1 MRRATTAA
9 LLAVLCCHPVFA
21 QMSGVGS
28 PTPTIGATSPLG
40 IPSGSP
46 VPPTGIPMGATEL
59 SSPGVSPLS
68 MGASGIPGYGTTCP
82 AAASGLSGMS
92 SSNMTYDG
100 GGMQMGASM
109 PGGAATVETC
119 GTSSSSTAAMS
130 PTAPGG
136 APRTGIPLG
145 AVQIGNAGV
154 SPEAIF
160 PAPGQS
166 PLMASPPPSM
176 MASPLPPTTMTPSMT
191 SAPQSQTAAS
201 PSATVRPFSTMVRP
215 FSRVPTR

>member
-1 MRRATTAA
+1 MRGATTAA

-21 QMSGVGS
+21 QMSGAGS

-46 VPPTGIPMGATEL
+46 VPPTGIALGAMEL
-59 SSPGVSPLS
+59 TSPGVSPLPT
-68 MGASGIPGYGTTCP
+68 GATGMPGYGTTCP
-82 AAASGLSGMS
+82 ATTSTLSGMS
-92 SSNMTYDG
+92 NSNMTYDG
-100 GGMQMGASM
+100 GGMQMGTSM

-119 GTSSSSTAAMS
+119 GTSSSSTAATS
-130 PTAPGG
+130 PTEPGG
-136 APRTGIPLG
+136 TPRTGIPLG

-160 PAPGQS
+160 PVPGQS

-176 MASPLPPTTMTPSMT
+176 TASPLPSTTMGPSSSTME
-191 SAPQSQTAAS
+191 S
-201 PSATVRPFSTMVRP
+201 PSSFTPARPFPKIPAR
-215 FSRVPTR
+215 